1 MRIIAGKYKG
11 KKLLKPSDR
20 KIRPSSDRMR
30 ETIFSILEGGRYG
43 NILQSKRIID
53 LFAGTG
59 AFGIESISRG
69 NPKKVVFVDNNPSAI
84 NIIKS
89 NIQSLNLDDN
99 RAIVLLKNA
108 QTWENWNHGKFEL
121 IFSDPPYYSK
131 LSEIALTSLV
141 NINAIQNG
149 ALIII
154 ESAAK
159 EDSPKIEYFKTIE
172 MRKIGNSKF
181 HFLIFEY

>member
-20 KIRPSSDRMR
+20 EIRPSSDRMR
-30 ETIFSILEGGRYG
+30 EPIFSILEGGRYG

-131 LSEIALTSLV
+131 LSENALTSLV
-141 NINAIQNG
+141 NVNAIQNG

-154 ESAAK
+154 ENSAK
-159 EDSPKIEYFKTIE
+159 EDCPKIKYFKTIE
-172 MRKIGNSKF
+172 MRKIGKSKL
-181 HFLIFEY
+181 HFLIFEF